1 MVGFCRLRVTQN
13 ADYVTFPD
21 ANEAV
26 RLPNLG
32 NRDYRFHQRTRGATM
47 ARFSWRQIAPLRV
60 ELLERGRALAAAAE
74 LMDPSNDP

>member
-1 MVGFCRLRVTQN
+1 
-13 ADYVTFPD
+13 
-21 ANEAV
+21 
-26 RLPNLG
+26 
-32 NRDYRFHQRTRGATM
+32 M